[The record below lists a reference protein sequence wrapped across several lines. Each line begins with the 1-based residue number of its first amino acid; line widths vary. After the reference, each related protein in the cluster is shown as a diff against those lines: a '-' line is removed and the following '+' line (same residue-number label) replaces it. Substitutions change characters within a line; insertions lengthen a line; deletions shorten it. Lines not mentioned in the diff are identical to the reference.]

1 MLSIKEQK
9 ELLERVDRYEDLLLK
24 SYLHISKGKEIIE
37 HLQGICITLSDQNER
52 LIEKVVE
59 LGGSAKDV

>member
-9 ELLERVDRYEDLLLK
+9 ELLERLDHYEDLLLK
-24 SYLHISKGKEIIE
+24 SYVHMSTGKEYIE
-37 HLQGICITLSDQNER
+37 TLQRICETLSSQNER

-59 LGGSAKDV
+59 LGGSVQDV